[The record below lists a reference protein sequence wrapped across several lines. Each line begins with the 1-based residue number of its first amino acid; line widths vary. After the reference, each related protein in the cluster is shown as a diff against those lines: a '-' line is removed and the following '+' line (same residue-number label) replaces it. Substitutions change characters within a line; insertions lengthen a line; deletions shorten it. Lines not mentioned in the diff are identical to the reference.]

1 MPGNPGAPGR
11 KGHTGMMGMS
21 GPPGDMGTSGP
32 PGAPGQPGLPG
43 QRVSCLT
50 PWMPDGLL
58 KVRLMWLWCLSR
70 EKLHLW
76 NRYAG

>member
-21 GPPGDMGTSGP
+21 GPPGDMGAGGP
-32 PGAPGQPGLPG
+32 PGPPGQPGLPG
-43 QRVSCLT
+43 QRVSCVT
-50 PWMPDGLL
+50 AWMCAGLVQL
-58 KVRLMWLWCLSR
+58 RLMWLLCLVR
-70 EKLHLW
+70 VKLHLW